1 MFSEEREDQSMN
13 IYHRRVGGRRLRP
26 FSRKPHSCVTGPVEF
41 LESKQTWS
49 QISSKEPDSVD
60 SIRS

>member
-41 LESKQTWS
+41 LESKQT
-49 QISSKEPDSVD
+49 
-60 SIRS
+60 